1 MNLPAPVE
9 TYFEADQ
16 RQDGDALVS
25 AFATDAVVRD
35 EGAEH
40 HGAAAIR
47 AWWLAAKQK
56 YHHIAEPLEMA
67 DTDEGV
73 RVRARVSGRFPNSP
87 AMLTFSFAL
96 AGDRIAG
103 LEIG

>member
-9 TYFEADQ
+9 KYFAADQ
-16 RQDGDALVS
+16 RQDGDAVMS
-25 AFATDAVVRD
+25 AFTTDAVARD

-40 HGAAAIR
+40 QGAAAIR

-56 YHHIAEPLEMA
+56 YHHVAEPLEMT
-67 DTDEGV
+67 DTDGSV
-73 RVRARVSGRFPNSP
+73 AVRARVSGRFPNSP
-87 AMLTFSFAL
+87 ATLTFSFTL
-96 AGDRIAG
+96 AGDLIVG